1 MATNKTKD
9 LTPAQ
14 KGFITKLV
22 NRNLSI
28 EEYAKIIVEL
38 NTNNTELQKCY
49 NELKEKFNSL
59 SVENDNN
66 AKACDELSKLVK
78 NTKTILDSNNNKFKA
93 YVTQIKGLEEK
104 NRKTTASLHEK
115 NYEVTN
121 LGKIVNDKNKTIGFI
136 EQKIDALEDINISL
150 KKKYKTSVLI
160 SVIEAIAIS
169 FGLIVFFI

>member
-49 NELKEKFNSL
+49 NELKEKFNSRA
-59 SVENDNN
+59 VENDNN

-104 NRKTTASLHEK
+104 NRKVTASLHEK
-115 NYEVTN
+115 NCEIN
-121 LGKIVNDKNKTIGFI
+121 NIGKIVKDKNKTIGFI